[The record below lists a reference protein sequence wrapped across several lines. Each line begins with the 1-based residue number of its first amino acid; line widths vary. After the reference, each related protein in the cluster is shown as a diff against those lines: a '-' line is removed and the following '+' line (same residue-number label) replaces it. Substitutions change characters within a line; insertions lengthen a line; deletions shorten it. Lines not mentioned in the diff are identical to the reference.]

1 MKNKVMIWVVMILQA
16 LPIPISLITILG
28 SIISLANIGVMIEQ
42 SMFVTVVATIFMIL
56 AGTYSLTYLFSAIK
70 TFSKKRISFIS
81 FLPIVHIVVTVVF
94 MVLWIINEQQN
105 IDKTGNLFCSKLP
118 VCYLGMSMGIALC
131 LQQRNFYSLLAN
143 FLMRSSPLTRSFYN
157 V

>member
-1 MKNKVMIWVVMILQA
+1 MKNKTMMWVVMILQA

-94 MVLWIINEQQN
+94 MVLWIINE
-105 IDKTGNLFCSKLP
+105 
-118 VCYLGMSMGIALC
+118 
-131 LQQRNFYSLLAN
+131 
-143 FLMRSSPLTRSFYN
+143 
-157 V
+157 